1 MAAGSNPAIPTNKK
15 QGHPKGMPLFFI
27 CVGRELNPRGSG
39 FERRSKARREN
50 CRFHILYEIEE
61 VNVLKGQPEGG
72 AKRINPAIPTNK
84 KQGHPKGMPLFFYMC
99 RSGVE
104 PVRERVRTPF
114 KGKNGPLIF
123 RLKLNKLMSYK
134 DNPKDN

>member
-1 MAAGSNPAIPTNKK
+1 MNLQKSCNWLICGQYISLIFNNKKHAAGIYTLGVRYGRKNASTWSNLLKYNLCDTIKK
-15 QGHPKGMPLFFI
+15 WYLFSDLGVV
-27 CVGRELNPRGSG
+27 CT
-39 FERRSKARREN
+39 
-50 CRFHILYEIEE
+50 
-61 VNVLKGQPEGG
+61 
-72 AKRINPAIPTNK
+72 TNK

-104 PVRERVRTPF
+104 PVRKRVRTPF

-134 DNPKDN
+134 DNPKGN